1 MFEIGGAGMGVGFEV
16 FDVLAVGDGR
26 CDEGDADAEAGA
38 EVFGE
43 RRAQIVVGGGERADA
58 FDEYF
63 FDAMVGGLAGDLS
76 EMIEQRCAIE
86 RFAVNGR
93 VYIIG
98 ALLEY

>member
-1 MFEIGGAGMGVGFEV
+1 MGVGFEV
-16 FDVLAVGDGR
+16 FDVLSVRDGR
-26 CDEGDADAEAGA
+26 GDKGDADAEAGA

-58 FDEYF
+58 FYEYF
-63 FDAMVGGLAGDLS
+63 FDAMVGGLVGDLT
-76 EMIEQRCAIE
+76 EMIEEGGAIE